1 MEPRSRASGATLE
14 AVGARK
20 KKQITIGLISDTH
33 GLLRP
38 EAALALR
45 GSDLILHAGDVGG
58 PRVIEELERIA
69 KVIAVRGNNDEA
81 PWAFAL
87 KETMRVTVAGADILL
102 IHDVKS
108 LAIEPADEGIAAVVS
123 GHSHRPSIARQSGVL
138 WVNPGS
144 AGPRRFRLPV
154 SVGRIIAS
162 EGSPL
167 RAEILPLDAQTTT
180 SGTQSAHKRTGKRDD
195 G

>member
-1 MEPRSRASGATLE
+1 MTPRSLAVGATLE
-14 AVGARK
+14 RVGARK
-20 KKQITIGLISDTH
+20 KKRITIGLISDTH

-38 EAALALR
+38 EAVEALR
-45 GSDLILHAGDVGG
+45 GSDVILHAGDVGG
-58 PRVIEELERIA
+58 AAVLEALGQIA
-69 KVIAVRGNNDEA
+69 EVIAVRGNNDEA
-81 PWAFAL
+81 PWAFTL
-87 KETMRVTVAGADILL
+87 QETMRMTIGGADILL

-123 GHSHRPSIARQSGVL
+123 GHSHRSNVTRQSGVL

-154 SVGRIIAS
+154 SVGRIIAE
-162 EGSPL
+162 EGAPL

-180 SGTQSAHKRTGKRDD
+180 PHPRSARKRPLG
-195 G
+195 